1 MTRVLV
7 DTSAYS
13 AMRRGDERLR
23 TPIALASEVVLT
35 PVIVGEL
42 LYGFKQGEREAEN
55 RRLLDEFIETPRVR
69 VVSLDE
75 ETGEHYAL
83 ILIALRRQGSPIPTN
98 DIWIA
103 ASAAQHGLRLLTLDE
118 HFTRVP
124 QLMVDYLEPLPA
136 RPRRRVSRQ

>member
-1 MTRVLV
+1 MIRVLV

-23 TPIALASEVVLT
+23 TPITLASEVLLT
-35 PVIVGEL
+35 PVIIGEL
-42 LYGFKQGEREAEN
+42 LYGFKKGEREAEN
-55 RRLLDEFIETPRVR
+55 RRLLGEFIETPRVR
-69 VVSLDE
+69 VVPLDE

-83 ILIALRRQGSPIPTN
+83 ILIALKRQGTPIPAN

-118 HFTRVP
+118 HFMRVP
-124 QLMVDYLEPLPA
+124 QLVVDYFEPLAAP
-136 RPRRRVSRQ
+136 PRRRARRR